1 MESASIG
8 GDDKYVQNNFNH
20 FIGSYCF
27 KNIEGNGA
35 VTIQEFDPQKNKC
48 IDKVKISYLA
58 AEEKYTGWLGY
69 IIRWI
74 NDLWESM

>member
-8 GDDKYVQNNFNH
+8 GDDKYVQNNF
-20 FIGSYCF
+20 
-27 KNIEGNGA
+27 KNIEGNGV

-48 IDKVKISYLA
+48 IDKVKISYPA
-58 AEEKYTGWLGY
+58 AEEKYTGWLSY